1 MTTAPDAIILIGPT
15 GSGKSPLGDMIAGRG
30 ISGRKHHH
38 FDFGSELRFIASGSA
53 PAHLF
58 GDTDV
63 SFVRSVLNDG
73 VLLEDH
79 HFPLARRI
87 IRHYFER
94 EGVSQDDRLV
104 LNGLPR
110 HAGQARDMA
119 EIVNFAAVVVLECDA
134 EAVHERICRNT
145 GGDRAG
151 RCDDAIEL
159 VEKKLEIFAERTA
172 PLTNHF
178 SASGIPVIRIPV
190 GALSST
196 ESTFEMLR
204 AIMSETGK

>member
-1 MTTAPDAIILIGPT
+1 MTDAILLIGPT

-30 ISGRKHHH
+30 MFGRRHHH
-38 FDFGSELRFIASGSA
+38 FDFGCELRRIASGSA

-58 GDTDV
+58 NNSDV

-79 HFPLARRI
+79 HFPLAGKI

-94 EGVSQDDRLV
+94 VGVSQDDRLV

-119 EIVNFAAVVVLECDA
+119 EIVRFDAVVVLECDA
-134 EAVHERICRNT
+134 QTVHERICRDT
-145 GGDRAG
+145 GGDRAE

-159 VEKKLEIFAERTA
+159 IAKKLAIFAERTA

-178 SASGIPVIRIPV
+178 SANGIPVMRIPV
-190 GALSST
+190 GAQSST
-196 ESTFEMLR
+196 ESAFEMLLSI
-204 AIMSETGK
+204 ASETG